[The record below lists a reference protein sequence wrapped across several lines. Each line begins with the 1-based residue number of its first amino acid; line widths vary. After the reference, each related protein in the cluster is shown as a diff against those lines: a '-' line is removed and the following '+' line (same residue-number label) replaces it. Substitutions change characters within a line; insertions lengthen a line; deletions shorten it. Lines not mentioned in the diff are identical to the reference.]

1 MICSINQFHSD
12 YDRWDALAEDPKSY
26 RREKSRIGEAVIQA
40 IEARFP
46 HMKGKL
52 RLLDVA
58 TPKTYERYC
67 NAYRGAFMSFLP
79 MVGGIMMS
87 HTGRIKGLQ
96 NEKTAVY

>member
-52 RLLDVA
+52 RLLDGLLRRPMNGTA
-58 TPKTYERYC
+58 TPIGGRLC
-67 NAYRGAFMSFLP
+67 HFYRWLAG
-79 MVGGIMMS
+79 
-87 HTGRIKGLQ
+87 
-96 NEKTAVY
+96 